1 MKPPHQ
7 FKHEVVK
14 RFVDNTERNITLAAS
29 AVADIQQV
37 PPEGRQAPRLAS
49 HAGEIIFIPAFFLCV
64 CHVWKIN
71 TNMEYNMK
79 RAGVPG

>member
-7 FKHEVVK
+7 FRREVVK

-49 HAGEIIFIPAFFLCV
+49 HAGEIIFIPAFFFV
-64 CHVWKIN
+64 CAVYGKSIQTWN
-71 TNMEYNMK
+71 TI
-79 RAGVPG
+79 